1 MAFLQKSLGPIPAKM
16 SGTESF
22 RLSRVERQ
30 PHVCAKRKQH
40 SPNNTFVLN
49 QEDGN
54 DLAYWLTNPIN
65 SVIAASKKPE
75 T

>member
-40 SPNNTFVLN
+40 SPNNTFVLVLI
-49 QEDGN
+49 G
-54 DLAYWLTNPIN
+54 
-65 SVIAASKKPE
+65 
-75 T
+75 